1 MVWQADSLEA
11 MDLLIT
17 ACSGLLTDRLLLL
30 DCRGLA

>member
-17 ACSGLLTDRLLLL
+17 ACSVFLTDRLLLL